1 MFRDAFG
8 LRTDPFLDTADPSY
22 YYETLACAHGKRRL
36 TDCLSQ
42 GQGLAVVVGA
52 IGAGKTALLNAV
64 QDALLASERILVA
77 SILDPTFRD
86 ESELLEGICAAFG
99 FPVTQADAARTVKEE
114 LKRALFATSAEP
126 ERQAVLFIDEAQLLQ
141 PASLECLRSLLN
153 YQLDDRKLLS
163 IVIAGQPELGHNLQ
177 VQPNLS
183 DRIALLLHLQPLA
196 ESDAA
201 ALLHHRL
208 RKAGYSRPDPP
219 FDPDASTL
227 LWRLSGGLPRRLTYL
242 ARESMEDAAQSGR
255 DRVAVRD
262 VESADARSLA
272 HIGAGGSPYV
282 ALAPERHGVRT
293 AGSSRPWWAFW
304 QKAS

>member
-8 LRTDPFLDTADPSY
+8 LRTDPFLDTADPSF

-36 TDCLSQ
+36 SECLSQ

-64 QDALLASERILVA
+64 QDALLASDRNLVA
-77 SILDPTFRD
+77 SILDPSFRD
-86 ESELLEGICAAFG
+86 ESELLDGICAAFG
-99 FPVTQADAARTVKEE
+99 FPTVAVTARTIKEG
-114 LKRALFATSAEP
+114 LKRSLFATSAEP
-126 ERQAVLFIDEAQLLQ
+126 ARQAVLFIDEAQLLQ
-141 PASLECLRSLLN
+141 PPALECLRSLLN

-163 IVIAGQPELGHNLQ
+163 VVLAGQPELGVNMQ
-177 VQPNLS
+177 AQPNLS
-183 DRIALLLHLQPLA
+183 DRIALLLHLQPLT

-219 FDPDASTL
+219 FDPDAATL
-227 LWRLSGGLPRRLTYL
+227 LWKLSRGLPRRLTYL

-272 HIGAGGSPYV
+272 HVLPDEA
-282 ALAPERHGVRT
+282 ERT
-293 AGSSRPWWAFW
+293 AQRHAEQMRSPSRPWWAFW

>member
-8 LRTDPFLDTADPSY
+8 LRTDPFLDTADPSF

-36 TDCLSQ
+36 SDCLSL

-64 QDALLASERILVA
+64 QDTLLASDRNMVA
-77 SILDPTFRD
+77 SILDPSFED
-86 ESELLEGICAAFG
+86 ESALLDGICAAFG
-99 FPVTQADAARTVKEE
+99 FPATAATARAAKDE
-114 LKRALFATSAEP
+114 LKRSLFATSADP
-126 ERQAVLFIDEAQLLQ
+126 ERQAVLFIDEGQLLQ
-141 PASLECLRSLLN
+141 PPALECLRSLLN

-163 IVIAGQPELGHNLQ
+163 VVIAGQPELAVNLQ
-177 VQPNLS
+177 AQLNLS
-183 DRIALLLHLQPLA
+183 DRIALLLHLQPLT

-201 ALLHHRL
+201 ALLQHRL

-219 FDPDASTL
+219 FDPDAAAL

-262 VESADARSLA
+262 VETADARSLA
-272 HIGAGGSPYV
+272 RIAPVPAPS
-282 ALAPERHGVRT
+282 LAHSHAEHTQRS
-293 AGSSRPWWAFW
+293 ARPWWAFW

>member
-8 LRTDPFLDTADPSY
+8 LRTDPFLDTADPSF

-64 QDALLASERILVA
+64 QDALLASDRIVVA
-77 SILDPTFRD
+77 SILDPAFND
-86 ESELLEGICAAFG
+86 EFELLAAICGAFG
-99 FPVTQADAARTVKEE
+99 FPVSVAAPVRTVKEE
-114 LKRALFATSAEP
+114 LKRELFATSAGP
-126 ERQAVLFIDEAQLLQ
+126 GRQAVLFVDEAQLLQ
-141 PASLECLRSLLN
+141 PAALECLRSLLN

-163 IVIAGQPELGHNLQ
+163 IVIAGQPELGINLQ
-177 VQPNLS
+177 GQPNLS
-183 DRIALLLHLQPLA
+183 DRIALLLHLQPLT

-208 RKAGYSRPDPP
+208 RKAGYARPDPP
-219 FDPDASTL
+219 FDPEAATM

-255 DRVAVRD
+255 DRVALRD

-272 HIGAGGSPYV
+272 HLPSQQAV
-282 ALAPERHGVRT
+282 RVPERRAEQVQVP
-293 AGSSRPWWAFW
+293 SRPWWAFW

>member
-8 LRTDPFLDTADPSY
+8 LRTDPFLDTADPSF

-36 TDCLSQ
+36 ADCLSQ

-64 QDALLASERILVA
+64 QDALLASDRNMVA
-77 SILDPTFRD
+77 SILDPSYRD
-86 ESELLEGICAAFG
+86 ESELVDGICAAFG
-99 FPVTQADAARTVKEE
+99 FPTTATGTARSLKEA
-114 LKRALFATSAEP
+114 LKRSLFATSVEP
-126 ERQAVLFIDEAQLLQ
+126 ARQAVLFIDEAQLLQ
-141 PASLECLRSLLN
+141 PPALECLRSLLN

-163 IVIAGQPELGHNLQ
+163 VVIAGQPELGTSLQ
-177 VQPNLS
+177 AHPNLS
-183 DRIALLLHLQPLA
+183 DRIALLLHLQPLS

-208 RKAGYSRPDPP
+208 RRAGYSRPDPP
-219 FDPDASTL
+219 FDPDAATL
-227 LWRLSGGLPRRLTYL
+227 LWTLSGGLPRRLTYL

-272 HIGAGGSPYV
+272 RIPPV
-282 ALAPERHGVRT
+282 AAARMPQRHAEPTPGP
-293 AGSSRPWWAFW
+293 SRPWWAFW
-304 QKAS
+304 QRAS